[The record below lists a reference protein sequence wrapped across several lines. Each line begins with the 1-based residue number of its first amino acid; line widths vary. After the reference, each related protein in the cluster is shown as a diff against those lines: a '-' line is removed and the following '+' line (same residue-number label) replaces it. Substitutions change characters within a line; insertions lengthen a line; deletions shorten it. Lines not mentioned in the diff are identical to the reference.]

1 MRSLKRNRAIL
12 VLVSALSAVLFSITA
27 TAQTDINV
35 NNKNIIRVGGD
46 VIVPPNQVV
55 ENAIAIGGDAT
66 IREGA
71 RVTQTAIAIGGD
83 AILEKGVR
91 VDGDVYAV
99 GGEIIAQP
107 GVTIGGAS
115 GTVLED
121 GRWGMHGSRRRGID
135 SFLVRYLFGSAF
147 HLLNVAI
154 GAIIGVLILLW
165 RPNFL
170 LTLAAIISQ
179 YPLQSGL
186 WGLGGMLAVIVL
198 VILLTVSLIG
208 IPLLPLV
215 GLAIGITALVGTL
228 GIALWLGQRT
238 LKAPGR
244 EAQLSRRESPV
255 QQFLL
260 GMLIL
265 ALIGLIPVLGG
276 LVLSVAN
283 IFGFGAI
290 LAWLLGKVR
299 PQVVA

>member
-1 MRSLKRNRAIL
+1 M
-12 VLVSALSAVLFSITA
+12 LFSITA
-27 TAQTDINV
+27 PAQTDINV

-46 VIVPPNQVV
+46 VIVLPNQVV
-55 ENAIAIGGDAT
+55 ENAIAIGGDTT
-66 IREGA
+66 IGEGA

-107 GVTIGGAS
+107 GATIGGTS

-121 GRWGMHGSRRRGID
+121 GRWGMYGSRRRGAD
-135 SFLVRYLFGSAF
+135 GFFFVRYLFGSAF

-179 YPLQSGL
+179 YPLASGL
-186 WGLGGMLAVIVL
+186 WGLGGMFAVILLVIVL
-198 VILLTVSLIG
+198 AVSLIG

-215 GLAIGITALVGTL
+215 GLAVAITALVGTL
-228 GIALWLGQRT
+228 GVALWLGQRS

-244 EAQLSRRESPV
+244 SPV

-290 LAWLLGKVR
+290 LAWLLGRVR